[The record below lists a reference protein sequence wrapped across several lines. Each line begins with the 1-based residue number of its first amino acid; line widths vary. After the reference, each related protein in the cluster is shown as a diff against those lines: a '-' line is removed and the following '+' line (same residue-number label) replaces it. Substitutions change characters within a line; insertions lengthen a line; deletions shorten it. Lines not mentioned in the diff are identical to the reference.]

1 MASEKR
7 ALLCVL
13 EALLGD
19 SINTVIDDSSSSDI
33 TFSLAQYR
41 QLAELRFHIR
51 RYLQF
56 SENVARTHGIE
67 PQQHQLMLTIKGLPA
82 NTIPT
87 VSALASRLCL
97 RHHST
102 VELINRL
109 VERGAAMRK
118 PSLQDRRQV
127 LVELTPAGE
136 ELLAS
141 VSIHHIHELQTAA
154 PDLLT
159 QLSATLNSVA
169 QLSSDETVTPGIAK
183 AN

>member
-1 MASEKR
+1 MYVFR
-7 ALLCVL
+7 G
-13 EALLGD
+13 LLGD
-19 SINTVIDDSSSSDI
+19 SINTVIDDSISSPL
-33 TFSLAQYR
+33 TFTIAQYR
-41 QLAELRFHIR
+41 QLAELRFQIR

-56 SENVARTHGIE
+56 SEHIARTHGIE

-87 VSALASRLCL
+87 VSALANRLCL

-109 VERGAAMRK
+109 VERGAALRK

-136 ELLAS
+136 ELLANLS
-141 VSIHHIHELQTAA
+141 LHHIHELQTSA
-154 PDLLT
+154 PDLLAH
-159 QLSATLNSVA
+159 LSATINTAA
-169 QLSSDETVTPGIAK
+169 QLSSDETVVPGTISAK